1 MLKLKS
7 GLAAVSAFM
16 LWSAGTAPV
25 AQSVHPKA
33 AGIRA
38 VPVRTATLTVGN
50 TITVC
55 MYGGARPSPYRVI
68 TATCRG
74 GADFC
79 TAWIEL
85 GEEEAEMVVTIYN
98 LDFAPVEATGPVCD
112 QPRPPASGAI
122 PPRSE

>member
-1 MLKLKS
+1 MLKLKTVLTVA
-7 GLAAVSAFM
+7 GALALLSI
-16 LWSAGTAPV
+16 GTAPV
-25 AQSVHPKA
+25 AQSINPEA

-38 VPVRTATLTVGN
+38 IPIRTATRTVGD

-98 LDFAPVEATGPVCD
+98 LDYAPVEATGPICD
-112 QPRPPASGAI
+112 QPRRPPSGAA
-122 PPRSE
+122 PPRSN